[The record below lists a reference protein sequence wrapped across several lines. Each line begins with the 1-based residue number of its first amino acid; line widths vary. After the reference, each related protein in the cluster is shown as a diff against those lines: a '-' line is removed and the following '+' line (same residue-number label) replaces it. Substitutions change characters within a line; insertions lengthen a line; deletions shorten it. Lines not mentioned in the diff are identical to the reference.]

1 MTENHPPG
9 AAGAVPTAHQPGA
22 AAAAE
27 LDPLPIRKRFQFALS
42 FDLGGVSPGR
52 GILLRIAASRPGS
65 DSELPAVVA
74 MANLTEEVEGFLRN
88 LEIEENASP
97 NTLRSYRGDL
107 RQLLDFAARRRDC
120 APGELDVESL
130 DQALVRSFLVALLR
144 RASPSSTARKLSAI
158 KKLSRHLLRHGVL
171 RSDPTAGVAAP
182 KQDKKLPNHLTVDD
196 VFRLLAAP
204 DATTAAG
211 LRDRAILEVVY
222 SAGLRVSEVVGLDWQ
237 DIDAGLELLRV
248 RGKGRKE
255 RVVPIGRAAL
265 DAVAAYR
272 ERIGELCRRG
282 RRDERAVFLN
292 QRGGRLT
299 VRSVARAVD
308 RYTLASGLAAK
319 ISPHAL
325 RHSFATHLLGAGA
338 DLRAI
343 QELLG
348 HASLSTTQKYTHVN
362 LDQLMEVYDKAHP
375 RA

>member
-1 MTENHPPG
+1 
-9 AAGAVPTAHQPGA
+9 
-22 AAAAE
+22 
-27 LDPLPIRKRFQFALS
+27 
-42 FDLGGVSPGR
+42 
-52 GILLRIAASRPGS
+52 
-65 DSELPAVVA
+65 
-74 MANLTEEVEGFLRN
+74 MANLAEHVESFLRS
-88 LEIEENASP
+88 LEVEENASP
-97 NTLRSYRGDL
+97 NTLRGYRSDL
-107 RQLLDFAARRRDC
+107 KQLLAFAGRRNGC
-120 APGELDVESL
+120 DVADLESVSL
-130 DQALVRSFLVALLR
+130 DQSLVRGFLVELLR
-144 RASPSSTARKLSAI
+144 QASASSTARKLSAV
-158 KKLSRHLLRHGVL
+158 KKLSRHLLRVGVL
-171 RSDPTAGVAAP
+171 AADPTAGVAAP

-196 VFRLLAAP
+196 VFRLLEAP
-204 DATTAAG
+204 DLSTAIG

-222 SAGLRVSEVVGLDWQ
+222 SAGLRVSEVVGLNWA
-237 DIDAGLELLRV
+237 DIDEGIELLRV

-265 DAVAAYR
+265 EALAAYR
-272 ERIGELCRRG
+272 AHIGDLCR
-282 RRDERAVFLN
+282 DAKPAALDQHAVFLN
-292 QRGGRLT
+292 RRGGRLT

-308 RYTLASGLAAK
+308 RYTVSSGLAAK